1 MVASG
6 VVLIPFHTTPADLQ
20 VDRDTVDKA
29 VDAARREASIAAT
42 IMIKLGQDIISTYQ
56 EDEQAILSKVKEI
69 IPQTKH
75 RVHKSYALLISA
87 VTAVSEIYRQT

>member
-1 MVASG
+1 MISLCGVVSR

-56 EDEQAILSKVKEI
+56 EYEQAILRKVKEI
-69 IPQTKH
+69 IPLAKH
-75 RVHKSYALLISA
+75 RFTSHMPY
-87 VTAVSEIYRQT
+87 